1 MGAHWWKVV
10 RVCPFFSCTVN
21 LFQKRQQID
30 QKSHSKN
37 SFIRRLLSHRGQ
49 HMDSQS
55 TSMLG
60 SGSTY
65 CRQINNPYYNR
76 QHSNTQSSITASG
89 ELFHHYRHFSESE
102 MPLIPPQT
110 PVEELQ
116 LNLNDQ
122 THLNPP
128 YHTPVSPNSP
138 DNQEV
143 RTIDAVGEDGQTITK
158 EVPAPPT
165 IQVTESQWLNP
176 VVESHSLITIDE
188 SVVLCI
194 APANGNK

>member
-1 MGAHWWKVV
+1 
-10 RVCPFFSCTVN
+10 
-21 LFQKRQQID
+21 
-30 QKSHSKN
+30 
-37 SFIRRLLSHRGQ
+37 
-49 HMDSQS
+49 MDSQS

-188 SVVLCI
+188 SV
-194 APANGNK
+194 NGPDNDPGKTYIVY